1 MQKILVF
8 DNELSGI
15 VLGLQ
20 EKFSMTYQEVLLG
33 LKLTE
38 NRILNMQN
46 TTAAYRELE
55 QLAAANQQTES
66 EDHENEIKNINE

>member
-20 EKFSMTYQEVLLG
+20 AKFSMTYQEVLLG

-38 NRILNMQN
+38 NRILSMQN
-46 TTAAYRELE
+46 TTAAYQELE

-66 EDHENEIKNINE
+66 EDHENEIKNIDE